1 MQTAQVIKQ
10 TGSIGVGGS
19 MTRHFDRHKVNPML
33 NSLCRSITCSLVVL
47 SMCPLVSFASHP
59 ALTAIELYNGPN
71 GAAYLQLGD
80 VLINGKVTLRDCTP
94 FQATGVDKASY
105 NKMLKITMSPG
116 AVLERDKDGVL
127 RYSTGAGSTAC
138 VVPDNLKFDHT
149 GFYSLSSLAD
159 LAKLT
164 GSPITPSS
172 DGAAIPQPLQ
182 PGVKLNFIVVPDL
195 ELAEFLRAQRANDV
209 VGWISYLSKYPAL
222 PHARDA
228 KAALELQYVKAGEA
242 SLAGYLNSVTKQ
254 SPSYED
260 LKDAKAQA
268 DEAQALQVPMEQTT
282 KLTGKIYREL
292 AVLADKGHSELR
304 AYDTAL
310 QTHTTGY
317 THLKNAQELA
327 HAITAIDL
335 GFQAGQAL
343 LADVLNASN
352 QFDRTLRSA
361 ESSVVEKQMDT
372 AIELVAPL
380 RAFSSEEPRIVTVID
395 AVYENDLQLGNQ
407 FAEKADWKNAV
418 ILFEKAADV
427 KDTAKVRDLL
437 VDARKQLVNSQ
448 NKAAVA
454 KALESSKQLEEQHDS
469 IGALDVLYELP
480 PSQKALVTDD
490 IDRLTDAYV
499 KSAVQAAKGLQK
511 AHNPIRGLGDEI
523 GIEKAYNY
531 LLRAFELSENDSYRD
546 MSEILGDDLSAY
558 FVSQAKL
565 YLDKPSGSGTELG
578 WAYLEKALFY
588 KPSNQ
593 AAHDAE
599 VAAAPAHAMHSSL
612 SIRVQFRDQTSLRD
626 STGFLHQLEDAIVAG
641 LEMPNVKGV
650 RYGETANGVE
660 PDFQLAGD
668 VLEHQVSET
677 VTLDAKES
685 QYRIGTHDIA
695 GEEWNEANRA
705 YEKALRTFQT
715 DQSALIGAQSK
726 GNKKDIKELNTKL
739 DVDQKMV
746 SEAQARADSLPKT
759 VTSDVLRPY
768 HYTQKTV
775 DIRNTIRLQF
785 RVGETYSSQ
794 MSDAVIVA
802 KEDPK
807 QFVLIEDVKP
817 DDTEGVKPTGTTP
830 NTRELQTALENS
842 VRDELIVAVRSKV
855 KDLPQIIYAEAKS
868 KEQNDNFDGAAEAY
882 LRFLRCTKK
891 GGSTDRQH
899 AISFLAE
906 QFNIRPAETPS
917 Q

>member
-1 MQTAQVIKQ
+1 
-10 TGSIGVGGS
+10 
-19 MTRHFDRHKVNPML
+19 
-33 NSLCRSITCSLVVL
+33 
-47 SMCPLVSFASHP
+47 
-59 ALTAIELYNGPN
+59 
-71 GAAYLQLGD
+71 LQLGD

-94 FQATGVDKASY
+94 FQATGVDKAGY

-116 AVLERDKDGVL
+116 AVLERDEDGVL

-138 VVPDNLKFDHT
+138 VVPDNLKFDHS
-149 GFYSLSSLAD
+149 GFSSLTSLAD

-164 GSPITPSS
+164 GSFITPSS
-172 DGAAIPQPLQ
+172 DGAATPQPLQ
-182 PGVKLNFIVVPDL
+182 PGVKLHFVAAPDL
-195 ELAEFLRAQRANDV
+195 ELAEYLRAQRANDV
-209 VGWISYLSKYPAL
+209 VGWINYLSKYSAS
-222 PHARDA
+222 PHAIDA
-228 KAALELQYVKAGEA
+228 KTALELQYVKAGEA

-282 KLTGKIYREL
+282 KLTSKIRREL

-310 QTHTTGY
+310 QAHTTGY

-335 GFQAGQAL
+335 GFPAGQAL

-361 ESSVVEKQMDT
+361 ESSVVKKQMDT

-380 RAFSSEEPRIVTVID
+380 RAFSSEEPRIVAVID
-395 AVYENDLQLGNQ
+395 TVYENDLQLGNQ

-437 VDARKQLVNSQ
+437 VDARKQLVNFQ
-448 NKAAVA
+448 NKASVA

-480 PSQKALVTDD
+480 PSQKALVADD
-490 IDRLTDAYV
+490 IDRLKDAYV

-523 GIEKAYNY
+523 GVEKAYNY

-546 MSEILGDDLSAY
+546 MNEILGDDLSAY

-578 WAYLEKALFY
+578 WAYLEEALFY

-593 AAHDAE
+593 AAHDAK
-599 VAAAPAHAMHSSL
+599 VAAAPAHAMHSGL

-668 VLEHQVSET
+668 VLEHQISET

-685 QYRIGTHDIA
+685 QYRIGTHDVT
-695 GEEWNEANRA
+695 GEEWNTANRA
-705 YEKALRTFQT
+705 YEKALRTLQT

-726 GNKKDIKELNTKL
+726 GNKKDIKELNAKL
-739 DVDQKMV
+739 DADQKVV
-746 SEAQARADSLPKT
+746 SEAQTLADSLPKT

-775 DIRNTIRLQF
+775 DIKNTIRLQF

-802 KEDPK
+802 KEDTR

-842 VRDELIVAVRSKV
+842 VRDELIEAVRSKV
-855 KDLPQIIYAEAKS
+855 KDMPQIIYAEAKL

-882 LRFLRCTKK
+882 LRFLSCTKED
-891 GGSTDRQH
+891 GSTERQH
-899 AISFLAE
+899 AKSFLAE
-906 QFNIRPAETPS
+906 QFNVRPAEAPS